1 MGKPSSDNAAG
12 ANVGIKNG
20 KQQPLRRRKPPY
32 CNWRTLLLLMGFLK
46 LGDVRLNRR
55 VMKMVRDCLPG
66 AKCSLAA
73 LFGGGGPGDIKR
85 AQELLSNDKAGIL
98 RLRSA
103 LYDTT
108 AALIAERKIE
118 TVVCIYDPTLLDFSG
133 QDFKKGRKSI
143 GNGGGEGYVWL
154 NSALVDPSSRRLL
167 GVAHQAL
174 VSDKGPDDV
183 GAVDYAPGVK
193 GVELRRALAKNP
205 KQQFLTHAGTVNE
218 RLASTAVSV
227 IHVADREFDDGLAL
241 RSLLAS
247 TNPNSHFVIRG
258 LGSRVVQV
266 HAGDWW
272 LPKHSWRSPRKGKPA
287 RPDAIGLIEVAV
299 ADIAE
304 HLPLREYRAVPLDG
318 RGRVCLSDQKR
329 GVAHVAKLS
338 IGATTVRIARRSA
351 RGRRAHIAED
361 AAWLNLVVV
370 RETNPRRGK
379 KPLLWLLL
387 TDLPVAALGQAEQ
400 VADYYTCRWRI
411 EEFFRT
417 TKDAMKLEASELDD
431 PEATARL
438 LFFVTIK
445 AMFLDDLRQR
455 ADIPAGTPP
464 APEQQRA
471 LVKGAIAADRL
482 ERRRQRGGNLP
493 QFTSRERAVM
503 ALGKIARLG
512 GWAAR
517 RGDNL
522 GNYILLRGLPI
533 FLHDVLEGRYA
544 WLLSD
549 GGDPG
554 S

>member
-1 MGKPSSDNAAG
+1 MARAARRTVESAGKAHRPG
-12 ANVGIKNG
+12 RTR
-20 KQQPLRRRKPPY
+20 RRRKPAY
-32 CNWRTLLLLMGFLK
+32 CNWRPLLLLIGFLS
-46 LGDVRLNRR
+46 LGDARINRR

-73 LFGGGGPGDIKR
+73 LFGGGGAGDIKR
-85 AQELLSNDKAGIL
+85 AQELLSNDNARIL
-98 RLRSA
+98 DLRNA
-103 LYDTT
+103 LYATTT
-108 AALIAERKIE
+108 ALTVERGIK

-133 QDFKKGRKSI
+133 QDFKEGRKSI

-154 NSALVDPSSRRLL
+154 NSAIVDPGSRRLL

-183 GAVDYAPGVK
+183 KVVDYALGVK
-193 GVELRRALAKNP
+193 DAELRRTLAKNP
-205 KQQFLTHAGTVNE
+205 KQQFLTHARVVNE
-218 RLASTAVSV
+218 RLAPTGVCV
-227 IHVADREFDDGLAL
+227 VHVADREFDDGLAL
-241 RSLLAS
+241 RSLLES
-247 TNPNSHFVIRG
+247 TQANSHFVIRG
-258 LGSRVVQV
+258 LGSRVVQL
-266 HAGDWW
+266 HATDWW
-272 LPKHSWRSPRKGKPA
+272 LPKQSWRPPRKGERAK
-287 RPDAIGLIEVAV
+287 PDANGLIEASV

-304 HLPLREYRAVPLDG
+304 HLPLREYRQVPLDG
-318 RGRVCLSDQKR
+318 RGRVCLNDQKK

-338 IGATTVRIARRSA
+338 IGATSVRIARPSA

-361 AAWLNLVVV
+361 AVWLNLVVV
-370 RETNPRRGK
+370 RETNPRHGK

-387 TDLPVAALGQAEQ
+387 TGLPIAEPGQAQQ
-400 VADYYTCRWRI
+400 VAEYYTCRWRI

-445 AMFLDDLRQR
+445 AMFLDDLRQK

-471 LVKGAIAADRL
+471 LVKGATQADRL
-482 ERRRQRGGNLP
+482 ERRRQRGGKLP
-493 QFTSRERAVM
+493 ELTAGERATM

-549 GGDPG
+549 
-554 S
+554 